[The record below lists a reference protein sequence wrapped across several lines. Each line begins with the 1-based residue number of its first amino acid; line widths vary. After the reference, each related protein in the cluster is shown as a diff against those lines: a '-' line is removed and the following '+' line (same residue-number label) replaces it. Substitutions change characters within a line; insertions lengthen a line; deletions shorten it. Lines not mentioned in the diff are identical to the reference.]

1 MSVRRDRV
9 RADQRGGRIEPLR
22 AKRRAAV
29 GMEHFVD
36 HPWQRVPGEPR
47 GDDGVAR
54 EAWLWRFRRPTGA
67 GIERPRPPS
76 RRMAR
81 AHMPRMAFLA
91 LAFGWTFAVAALL
104 AVVLALR
111 WLG

>member
-1 MSVRRDRV
+1 
-9 RADQRGGRIEPLR
+9 
-22 AKRRAAV
+22 
-29 GMEHFVD
+29 MEHFVD
-36 HPWQRVPGEPR
+36 HAWRRVSGGPR

-67 GIERPRPPS
+67 AIERPRPPS

-81 AHMPRMAFLA
+81 CHMPRTAFLA
-91 LAFGWTFAVAALL
+91 ITCGWTFAVAALL

-111 WLG
+111 LLG

>member
-1 MSVRRDRV
+1 
-9 RADQRGGRIEPLR
+9 
-22 AKRRAAV
+22 
-29 GMEHFVD
+29 MEHLVD
-36 HPWQRVPGEPR
+36 HPWQRAPAEPGSD
-47 GDDGVAR
+47 GGVAR
-54 EAWLWRFRRPTGA
+54 EAWLWRFRRPSGA

-81 AHMPRMAFLA
+81 AHMPRAAFLL
-91 LAFGWTFAVAALL
+91 LAFGWTLAVATLL